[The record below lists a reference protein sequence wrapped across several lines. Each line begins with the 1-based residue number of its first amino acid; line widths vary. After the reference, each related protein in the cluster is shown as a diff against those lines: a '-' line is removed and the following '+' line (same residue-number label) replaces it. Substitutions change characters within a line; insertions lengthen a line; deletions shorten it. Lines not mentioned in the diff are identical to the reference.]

1 MKRIYISLA
10 FFILS
15 IATGIFEMFYV
26 TNRIDELN
34 EEIVS
39 ADSLVK
45 SENYDGAKDVLAAAE
60 SKWQKNLIIFD
71 ILLIHDYVDEISVNL
86 SAMRSYVATQSN
98 DNYLAESAGIK
109 KQLTSVKDSELV
121 KIENILLNNC
131 VFLLLVLITSISQ
144 KITNTKAFTITTLAP
159 VGVSIV

>member
-1 MKRIYISLA
+1 MA

-39 ADSLVK
+39 ADNLVK

-60 SKWQKNLIIFD
+60 SKWQKNLSIFD

-109 KQLTSVKDSELV
+109 KHAEKLGRRVQTNSSPSSVKLV
-121 KIENILLNNC
+121 IIPPRSGVMVRA
-131 VFLLLVLITSISQ
+131 VFASGSVMTYCS
-144 KITNTKAFTITTLAP
+144 
-159 VGVSIV
+159 

>member
-39 ADSLVK
+39 ADNLLKVRIMT
-45 SENYDGAKDVLAAAE
+45 V
-60 SKWQKNLIIFD
+60 QKMCL
-71 ILLIHDYVDEISVNL
+71 
-86 SAMRSYVATQSN
+86 
-98 DNYLAESAGIK
+98 
-109 KQLTSVKDSELV
+109 QLRNQNGKR
-121 KIENILLNNC
+121 I
-131 VFLLLVLITSISQ
+131 
-144 KITNTKAFTITTLAP
+144 
-159 VGVSIV
+159 

>member
-39 ADSLVK
+39 ADNLVK

-60 SKWQKNLIIFD
+60 SKWQKNLSIFD

-109 KQLTSVKDSELV
+109 RFSVPVTGELDDGTAKQSFQHGSPSGDY
-121 KIENILLNNC
+121 
-131 VFLLLVLITSISQ
+131 F
-144 KITNTKAFTITTLAP
+144 
-159 VGVSIV
+159 

>member
-39 ADSLVK
+39 ADNLVK

-60 SKWQKNLIIFD
+60 SKWQKNLS
-71 ILLIHDYVDEISVNL
+71 IHDYVDEISVNL

-121 KIENILLNNC
+121 KIENIL
-131 VFLLLVLITSISQ
+131 
-144 KITNTKAFTITTLAP
+144 
-159 VGVSIV
+159 

>member
-39 ADSLVK
+39 ADNLVK

-60 SKWQKNLIIFD
+60 SKWQKNLSIFD

-86 SAMRSYVATQSN
+86 SAMRSYDRYTEQRQ
-98 DNYLAESAGIK
+98 LPCRKCGHK
-109 KQLTSVKDSELV
+109 KTAHLRKGQ
-121 KIENILLNNC
+121 
-131 VFLLLVLITSISQ
+131 
-144 KITNTKAFTITTLAP
+144 
-159 VGVSIV
+159 

>member
-39 ADSLVK
+39 ADNLVK

-60 SKWQKNLIIFD
+60 SK
-71 ILLIHDYVDEISVNL
+71 
-86 SAMRSYVATQSN
+86 
-98 DNYLAESAGIK
+98 
-109 KQLTSVKDSELV
+109 
-121 KIENILLNNC
+121 
-131 VFLLLVLITSISQ
+131 
-144 KITNTKAFTITTLAP
+144 
-159 VGVSIV
+159 

>member
-1 MKRIYISLA
+1 MKCSMLQIELTNLTKKLYLPTALLKVRI
-10 FFILS
+10 
-15 IATGIFEMFYV
+15 
-26 TNRIDELN
+26 
-34 EEIVS
+34 
-39 ADSLVK
+39 
-45 SENYDGAKDVLAAAE
+45 AAAE

-121 KIENILLNNC
+121 KIENIL
-131 VFLLLVLITSISQ
+131 
-144 KITNTKAFTITTLAP
+144 
-159 VGVSIV
+159 

>member
-10 FFILS
+10 FFILA

-60 SKWQKNLIIFD
+60 SKWQKNLSIFD

-98 DNYLAESAGIK
+98 DNYFAESAGIK
-109 KQLTSVKDSELV
+109 KQLTSIKDSELV
-121 KIENILLNNC
+121 KIENIL
-131 VFLLLVLITSISQ
+131 
-144 KITNTKAFTITTLAP
+144 
-159 VGVSIV
+159 

>member
-10 FFILS
+10 FFIFINS
-15 IATGIFEMFYV
+15 NRHFFEMFYV

-39 ADSLVK
+39 ADNLVK

-60 SKWQKNLIIFD
+60 SKWQKESKHFFD

-98 DNYLAESAGIK
+98 DNYFAESAGIK
-109 KQLTSVKDSELV
+109 KQLTSIKDSELV
-121 KIENILLNNC
+121 KIENIL
-131 VFLLLVLITSISQ
+131 
-144 KITNTKAFTITTLAP
+144 
-159 VGVSIV
+159 